1 MVVDALVLNMWL
13 CALHT
18 RNPRYAGGRPPLSV
32 KPFCLGMPIPAM
44 EYLHLNGHRIAY
56 WTIGSGVPI
65 VLVHG
70 SFATSSAWKRLVA
83 NLDTSTWRAI
93 ALDLP
98 GCGES
103 DPPPDNHPT
112 LVEYDARAVE
122 AVAKHAGSEAYHL
135 AGHSYGGVVALAVAL
150 GGRVPVMSLVLYEPL
165 PLIMLAHSGDREA
178 SDELASFVAT
188 YRRAFEAGEQWAAR
202 GVIELWGGAGA
213 FEAMSPTM
221 RDFIAAG
228 TERNLR
234 HWEGNFAFKP
244 TLDELREIQAQT
256 ALVHG
261 TSAHWIAKL
270 LVKRLKD
277 TLPRSTVFEIPG
289 ASHFM
294 LHTHASE
301 SARIISDTIRTSPL
315 PQR

>member
-1 MVVDALVLNMWL
+1 MKGLLA
-13 CALHT
+13 T
-18 RNPRYAGGRPPLSV
+18 
-32 KPFCLGMPIPAM
+32 
-44 EYLHLNGHRIAY
+44 EYLGLDGHRIAY
-56 WTIGSGVPI
+56 WQVGSGTPI

-83 NLDTSTWRAI
+83 NLDTNTWRAI

-122 AVAKHAGSEAYHL
+122 AVAKQTGAQPFHL
-135 AGHSYGGVVALAVAL
+135 AGPSYGGLVALAVAL
-150 GGRVPVMSLVLYEPL
+150 GKRVPVLSLSLYEPL
-165 PLIMLAHSGDREA
+165 PLTMLAHTGDRETLN
-178 SDELASFVAT
+178 ELDSFVAD
-188 YRRAFEAGEQWAAR
+188 YRRAFEAGEKWAAR

-228 TERNLR
+228 TARNLL

-244 TLDELREIQAQT
+244 TLDELRDIQVQT

-261 TSAHWIAKL
+261 ASAHRIAKL
-270 LVKRLKD
+270 LVQRLRD

-289 ASHFM
+289 AGHFM

-301 SARIISDTIRTSPL
+301 SARIISHTL
-315 PQR
+315 GHA